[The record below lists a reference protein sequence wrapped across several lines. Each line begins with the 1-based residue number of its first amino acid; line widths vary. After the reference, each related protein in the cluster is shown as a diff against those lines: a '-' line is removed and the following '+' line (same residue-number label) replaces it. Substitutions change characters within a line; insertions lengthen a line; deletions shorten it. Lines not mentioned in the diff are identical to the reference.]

1 TVSAPTTARSSKL
14 AAATVITTVPDLTP
28 VMRPCAS
35 TAATLGSLLDQRN
48 TTLGIGCESA
58 GPRIC
63 HACAVAM
70 VSVPRSR
77 MRTGVMLTWTDASC
91 SVGYMHLVMVAELN
105 SIAKTAPRPTRMCN
119 CPAHL
124 GPTY

>member
-1 TVSAPTTARSSKL
+1 MLSISRGAETRTVSAPTTARSSKL

-35 TAATLGSLLDQRN
+35 TVATLGLLLDQRN

-63 HACAVAM
+63 HACGGNGVGAAEQDANRRDAHMDRRIVLGGIHAH
-70 VSVPRSR
+70 RDGC
-77 MRTGVMLTWTDASC
+77 RTEQRRQDGAATDP
-91 SVGYMHLVMVAELN
+91 H
-105 SIAKTAPRPTRMCN
+105 
-119 CPAHL
+119 
-124 GPTY
+124 